1 MLSQILTDKS
11 HVVGQIYLI
20 ENAGQNKRYVGQTVS
35 HRKNHEKYRPFG
47 YEGRFK
53 DHISEAICNTKK
65 KQCSYLNNAIRL
77 YGKDAFTVSLLH
89 TCSLSKLDSME
100 QFYIEK
106 YGTLYPNGYN
116 LTVGGKVFKQVET
129 ADVNPTL
136 PQASPKK
143 RGGCIER
150 TPETRKKMSQSL
162 RESLNSDNVRKQLM
176 TRTQQQHLRNKLLK
190 FKGVQLDT
198 NDLEQY
204 ITNCYSA
211 ESGNYIQIKVSSKQA
226 NFVGKYET
234 IETLRQRAI
243 DFLNEVANES
253 ATLPNCSGNP

>member
-1 MLSQILTDKS
+1 LCTSVCKKED
-11 HVVGQIYLI
+11 VVSDLNGQ
-20 ENAGQNKRYVGQTVS
+20 AVS
-35 HRKNHEKYRPFG
+35 HRKNHDKYRPFG

-77 YGKDAFTVSLLH
+77 YGKDAFTVSLLY
-89 TCSLSKLDSME
+89 TCPLSELDSME

-129 ADVNPTL
+129 SDVTPTT

-143 RGGCIER
+143 RGGCVER

-162 RESLNSDNVRKQLM
+162 RESLNSDDVRKQLM
-176 TRTQQQHLRNKLLK
+176 TRTQQQHLRIKLQK

-198 NDLEQY
+198 RNLAQY
-204 ITNCYSA
+204 ISVCYSTA
-211 ESGNYIQIKVSSKQA
+211 NGNYVQVKVDGKQT
-226 NFVGKYET
+226 NFVGKYEM
-234 IETLRQRAI
+234 IETLKKRAI
-243 DFLNEVANES
+243 DFLTEVANGS
-253 ATLPNCSGNP
+253 ATLPNCSGNS